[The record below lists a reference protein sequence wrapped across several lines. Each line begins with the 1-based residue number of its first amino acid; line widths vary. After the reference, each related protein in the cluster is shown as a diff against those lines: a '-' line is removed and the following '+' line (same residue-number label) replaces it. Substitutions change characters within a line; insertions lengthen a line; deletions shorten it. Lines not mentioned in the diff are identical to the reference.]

1 MAESK
6 SAALPLGYAPKGL
19 ENRAEA
25 QGHTRGA
32 DHSGRRRPDQRPGC
46 EENLRFSA
54 AFPHLGARLGWRV
67 TYRAPLADISFALK
81 HAAGLKAALAEGLY
95 GDLDEAT
102 VDSVLAEA
110 GRFAADVIAPLNHI
124 GDKFGTPFKDGA
136 VTTPPGWK
144 EAYTAWAAAGW
155 NGLAAP
161 AAYGG
166 QELPHAINA
175 ACIEMWNSGSMAFGI
190 GPALTMA
197 AIDALDLSGSEEL
210 KQRYL
215 GKLITGEWMGTMQ
228 LTEPQAGSDVGA
240 LRTKA
245 ERAGDGS
252 YRISGSKIFITYGEH
267 DLTDNIIHFVLA
279 RLPGAPAGTKGVS
292 LFLIPKVLPDGT
304 RNDVRAH
311 SVEHKLG
318 INASPTCTMIYG
330 DKGGAV
336 GFLVGE
342 EHKGMACMFT
352 MMNRTRLAVGLQGV
366 AVGELA
372 TQQAFAY
379 ARERKQGPGGTII
392 HYPDVQRTLL
402 TMRALT
408 GAARAICY
416 ATAVAIDRSQ
426 REKSEAAR
434 KAGQERASLLTPVAK
449 AFSTDI
455 GIEVASLGVQVHGG
469 MGFIEETGAAQHYRD
484 ARIAAIYEG
493 TNGIQ
498 AIDLVTRKLPLEGG
512 KVVASYIGEL
522 RETVE
527 SLKRSNAPAFGETAT
542 LGEAVDSLDRSTR
555 WLLAQNS
562 SEAALSGATPYLRL
576 FGTAAGG
583 CMLAEQALVALR
595 ESSDGAARTALAR
608 FFAENIAV
616 QASGLERS
624 VTEGAASIAS
634 AQAALAE

>member
-1 MAESK
+1 MS
-6 SAALPLGYAPKGL
+6 
-19 ENRAEA
+19 
-25 QGHTRGA
+25 
-32 DHSGRRRPDQRPGC
+32 
-46 EENLRFSA
+46 
-54 AFPHLGARLGWRV
+54 
-67 TYRAPLADISFALK
+67 YRAPVSDIAFALK

-95 GDLDEAT
+95 GDLDEAM
-102 VDSVLAEA
+102 VDQVLVEA
-110 GRFAADVIAPLNHI
+110 GRFAGDVIAPLNRV

-155 NGLAAP
+155 NGVAAP
-161 AAYGG
+161 AEFGG
-166 QELPHAINA
+166 QELPHAVNA
-175 ACIEMWNSGSMAFGI
+175 ACIEMWNSGAMAFGI
-190 GPALTMA
+190 GPVLTMA
-197 AIDALDLSGSEEL
+197 AIDALATHGSDDL

-215 GKLITGEWMGTMQ
+215 AQLISGEWMGTMQ

-240 LRTKA
+240 LRT
-245 ERAGDGS
+245 RAVRAPDGS
-252 YRISGSKIFITYGEH
+252 YRITGSKIFITYGEH
-267 DLTDNIIHFVLA
+267 DLTSNIIHFVLA
-279 RLPGAPAGTKGVS
+279 RLPDAPPGTKGLS
-292 LFLIPKVLPDGT
+292 LFLVPKMMLNEEGTLGT

-318 INASPTCTMIYG
+318 IHASPTCTMIYG

-336 GFLVGE
+336 GFLIGE
-342 EHKGMACMFT
+342 ENKGMHCMFT

-366 AVGELA
+366 AIAELA
-372 TQQAFAY
+372 TQQALTY
-379 ARERKQGPGGTII
+379 ARDRKQGAAGAII
-392 HYPDVQRTLL
+392 AYPDVKRMLL

-426 REKSEAAR
+426 RGKTEAAR
-434 KAGQERASLLTPVAK
+434 KAGDQRASLLTPVAK

-498 AIDLVTRKLPLEGG
+498 AIDLVTRKVPLEGG
-512 KVVASYIGEL
+512 NTVRRYLGEL
-522 RETVE
+522 RETV
-527 SLKRSNAPAFGETAT
+527 KAVQASNAPAFGETAAR
-542 LGEAVDSLDRSTR
+542 LGEAIDGLERVTQ
-555 WLLAQNS
+555 WLLAQKTS
-562 SEAALSGATPYLRL
+562 DATLAGATPYLRM
-576 FGTAAGG
+576 FGHAAGG
-583 CMLAEQALVALR
+583 CMLADQALAALR
-595 ESSDGAARTALAR
+595 DNGDGAARMALAR

-616 QASGLERS
+616 QTSGLERS
-624 VTEGAASIAS
+624 VTEGAQSITD